1 MRSNVPPMP
10 PARPIVILAVLQITT
25 IVLGF
30 VALGFVLK
38 SFGWGR
44 PDVTFRF
51 SEWAVSLR
59 RYSPMFLLVPGLWTV
74 LSLWVESRD
83 SGSPLSTGFLIAGGA
98 LAVLFLFAYLTAILS
113 PGYQPLTIGR

>member
-51 SEWAVSLR
+51 SEWAVFLR